1 MFTKKI
7 PHILGLALFSLFI
20 LGLSPYNFAGQET
33 NTDASHAYA
42 SERLIKVMRQLF
54 SVVHG
59 EDMATETEVTQEQL
73 TDMVEAVEELL
84 FYAEVMSNK
93 IPATEMEETQAVI
106 FSALAD
112 RLYDEA
118 LNVQQLATNY
128 DTRVIDTAQN
138 RLLNEAYHRL
148 NRTCNACHQTF
159 RN

>member
-1 MFTKKI
+1 
-7 PHILGLALFSLFI
+7 
-20 LGLSPYNFAGQET
+20 
-33 NTDASHAYA
+33 
-42 SERLIKVMRQLF
+42 
-54 SVVHG
+54 
-59 EDMATETEVTQEQL
+59 
-73 TDMVEAVEELL
+73 
-84 FYAEVMSNK
+84 MSNK
-93 IPATEMEETQAVI
+93 IPATEMEETDAVI

-128 DTRVIDTAQN
+128 DTRVVDTAQH